1 MSSANHSGKG
11 IWQTSAQILV
21 QCSCDWWI
29 LTISA
34 DLMFSSQAQRQSCW
48 ASSLAHSVDWATAN
62 CRLIITAMKFPSL
75 EGNLSCLSKV
85 SSYSWF
91 NFMIYGRKHGLTLVT
106 LTELEAKALFFQML
120 FIFCF
125 VFMSACMLLSFKCGL
140 KFSPVSWY

>member
-1 MSSANHSGKG
+1 MSSANHSAKG

-91 NFMIYGRKHGLTLVT
+91 NFMIYGENMVSHWLLWQSWKQKH
-106 LTELEAKALFFQML
+106 F
-120 FIFCF
+120 
-125 VFMSACMLLSFKCGL
+125 SFKCCL
-140 KFSPVSWY
+140 FFVLFLWVLACYCPSSVV